1 MVGVSVDFVPGA
13 QTSIGVTLES
23 NRENIPI
30 HDYNEWL
37 KSKERSFSEN

>member
-1 MVGVSVDFVPGA
+1 MIEQG
-13 QTSIGVTLES
+13 SIRSWRPNFNGVTLES
-23 NRENIPI
+23 NRETIPI